1 VAARGR
7 FGGLGTITKKRA
19 AAGGGAVKEFL
30 GRDDVPEYIKEFFRQ
45 FETEEDLV
53 QALIEGLERQS
64 AVDDTTAILAG
75 RFDEE
80 VKLVLAS
87 TREKLARAFSED
99 DIEQALKEASR
110 IPRLI
115 AVRLKEIIQEFD
127 DTRGGFTR

>member
-1 VAARGR
+1 
-7 FGGLGTITKKRA
+7 
-19 AAGGGAVKEFL
+19 VKEFL